1 MFSFFLRRLV
11 LMIPLLVLISIISF
25 VVIQLPPGD
34 YLTTYIHQLEAMG
47 RQFNEAEIL
56 ALKAQYGLDQPMYVQ
71 YLYWMRSVFNGSFGR
86 SFTWERSVAEV
97 LKLRLPMTIALSLS
111 SLLVVWALAIP
122 IAIISATKHNTWF
135 DYLFTFIG
143 FIGLATPD
151 FLTALVLGWVLY
163 KMSGTMITG
172 LFSQEYVEA
181 PWSLAKFT
189 DMLRHVWFP
198 ILVIGFGGTAS
209 LIRTLR
215 ATLLDE
221 LSKPYVVTARAKG
234 LSETRLLF
242 KYPIRIAM
250 NPVFSTIGW
259 LLPGLINGG
268 VIVGIVLNLQ
278 TIGPVL
284 LNATLNQDM
293 YLAGSIVLI
302 LSTLTVIG
310 TFISDILLAWLDPRI
325 RYGASSG
332 G

>member
-1 MFSFFLRRLV
+1 MFSFILRRLL
-11 LMIPLLVLISIISF
+11 LMVPLLVVVTIIAF

-34 YLTTYIHQLEAMG
+34 YLTTYIQQLEAMG
-47 RQFNEAEIL
+47 RTFNQAEIDNL
-56 ALKAQYGLDQPMYVQ
+56 RMQYGLDQPAYVQ
-71 YLYWMRSVFNGSFGR
+71 YLYWMRSVFNGTFGR
-86 SFTWERSVAEV
+86 SFTWQQPVNEV
-97 LKLRLPMTIALSLS
+97 LRARLPMTIAISLAS
-111 SLLVVWALAIP
+111 MLVVWALAIP
-122 IAIISATKHNTWF
+122 IAILSATRHNTWF
-135 DYLFTFIG
+135 DYIATVFG
-143 FIGLATPD
+143 FIGLATPG

-163 KMSGTMITG
+163 LVTGTMITS
-172 LFSQEYVEA
+172 LYSQEYVEA
-181 PWSLAKFT
+181 PWSIAKVV
-189 DMLRHVWFP
+189 DLLRHVWFP

-209 LIRTLR
+209 LIRTVR

-221 LSKPYVVTARAKG
+221 LSRPYVVTARAKG
-234 LSETRLLF
+234 LSETRLLL

-284 LNATLNQDM
+284 LLSTLNQDM

-302 LSTLTVIG
+302 LSVLTVIG

-325 RYGASSG
+325 RFGASG